1 MSFKGALL
9 FALNAVSLAFVLFC
23 HFDPPSAVRSGAT
36 GSSCMSVRIA
46 PPYPQQHAHAGFST
60 HKSGNIPHKLQKSG
74 QIKDFGD

>member
-36 GSSCMSVRIA
+36 GSSCMSVRIGS
-46 PPYPQQHAHAGFST
+46 PYPQQHAQAGFST
-60 HKSGNIPHKLQKSG
+60 HKIGNIPHNLGKST
-74 QIKDFGD
+74 QIEDFRD